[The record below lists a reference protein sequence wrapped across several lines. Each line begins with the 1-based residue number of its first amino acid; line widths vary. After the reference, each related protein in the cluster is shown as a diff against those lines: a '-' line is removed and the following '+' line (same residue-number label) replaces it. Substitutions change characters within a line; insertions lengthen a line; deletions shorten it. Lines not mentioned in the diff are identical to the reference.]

1 MSFVLKMAWR
11 DTRASRR
18 RLVLFS
24 FTIVLGIAALVAVGS
39 FGSNL
44 RQAVRGQPQT
54 LLGADIS
61 IGLGSAPT
69 AEFQHYVDSLGA
81 QQGREKRYG
90 ASLSPVGGAAGNR
103 MVQVR
108 AIDGGF
114 PFYGGFITEPADA
127 VARLQTGDPVAIVD
141 PLVLQQFGLHVGDSI
156 KLGEKP
162 YVVVGSLVE
171 FPAEPAIL
179 ATLVPRVF
187 IPWQAMPPPKDPK
200 ASGDQGF
207 HNLFLK
213 LPAGADQAAIA
224 RDLRSRFTNLFPR
237 VTTSDEL
244 AKNIDQ
250 ALVAADRFLSLVVFV
265 SLFLGAI
272 GLAST
277 LHVYIR
283 QKLNTVAV
291 LRCLG
296 ASARASFSIYLLQTA
311 ALGLCGATGG
321 ALLGIATQFALP
333 TLLRDFLPVR
343 LEVFVAWQP
352 VLTAMGSGFGLCMAF
367 TLLPLMAVRRVPP
380 LAAVRSNILGG
391 EKADPLQPLLWAIMA
406 AAVVLFAWTQTRSWT
421 WALAYSAALAMAFGI
436 FFGTARAV
444 TWASRRWL
452 PAAAPYAV
460 RQGVAN
466 LHRPN
471 NRTTLL
477 LLALGLGMFLIL
489 TLYLTRATLD
499 QEYSGANSPNLVLAE
514 IGDTDIAALR
524 KLVPAQG
531 GRLIQEIPSVEL
543 KLTTVNG
550 AAPGKTGNARG
561 PGGRLGPG
569 AISNLRASYR
579 RKLPAAEKVIAGAFT
594 GVVAPGTAV
603 IPISIQGW
611 LVGRNGPLKL
621 GDEVVWDVEGVPI
634 RTRVTSV
641 RRMEGLQFEP
651 NFPVLFPEGALEAAP
666 KQYMLLVRAATPAIS
681 RRIQQAVLAAAP
693 NTRVQDLAVLVDAL
707 DRIFARVAG
716 LIDFIAFFTVATGVI
731 MLAAAAVTGRY
742 QRARETVLL
751 RTLGASR
758 LQLRKI
764 QFTEYA
770 ILGVLAALV
779 GSLLA
784 TIVNILLAHF
794 LFKLPPAITA
804 GGLLAATAAVVLVTV
819 GTGVL
824 ADRGIARTSPLEIL
838 RQET

>member
-39 FGSNL
+39 FGANL
-44 RQAVRGQPQT
+44 RQAVRDQPQT

-61 IGLGSAPT
+61 IGLGSPPT
-69 AEFQHYVDSLGA
+69 AEFQRYLDSLGA

-90 ASLSPVGGAAGNR
+90 ATLTPVEGSAGNR
-103 MVQVR
+103 SVQVR
-108 AIDGGF
+108 AIEGGF

-127 VARLQTGDPVAIVD
+127 VAQLQTDQPVVIVD
-141 PLVLQQFGLHVGDSI
+141 PLILKQLNLRAGDRV
-156 KLGEKP
+156 KLGEKT
-162 YVVVGSLVE
+162 YTIIGTVLE
-171 FPAEPAIL
+171 FPAQPAIL

-187 IPWQAMPPPKDPK
+187 IPWRAMPPPKDPK
-200 ASGDQGF
+200 APRDQGF
-207 HNLFLK
+207 RSLFLK

-224 RDLRSRFTNLFPR
+224 RDLRSRFTRLFPR
-237 VTTSDEL
+237 VTTADEL

-296 ASARASFSIYLLQTA
+296 ASAGASFSIYLLQTA
-311 ALGLCGATGG
+311 ALGLCGAAGG

-333 TLLRDFLPVR
+333 TLLKDFLPLR
-343 LEVFVAWQP
+343 LDVFIAWQP
-352 VLTAMGSGFGLCMAF
+352 VFIGMGSGFGLCMAF

-380 LAAVRSNILGG
+380 LAAMRSNILGG
-391 EKADPLQPLLWAIMA
+391 DKADPLQPLLWAIMA
-406 AAVVLFAWTQTRSWT
+406 AAVVVFAWSQTRSWR
-421 WALAYSAALAMAFGI
+421 WALAYSFTLAAAFGI

-444 TWASRRWL
+444 TWASRRWF

-477 LLALGLGMFLIL
+477 LLALGLGLFLVL
-489 TLYLTRATLD
+489 TLYLTRATLG

-514 IGDTDIAALR
+514 IGDSDIATLR

-550 AAPGKTGNARG
+550 TAPKPGNARG
-561 PGGRLGPG
+561 PGGRPGPD
-569 AISNLRASYR
+569 AFSSLRASYR
-579 RKLPAAEKVIAGAFT
+579 RKLPAAEKVISGVFT
-594 GVVAPGTAV
+594 GEVRPGTAI
-603 IPISIQGW
+603 IPVSIQGW
-611 LVGRNGPLKL
+611 LTGRNGPLKL
-621 GDEVVWDVEGVPI
+621 DDEVVWDVAGVPL
-634 RTRVTSV
+634 RTRVTSI
-641 RRMEGLQFEP
+641 RRVEGIEFEP
-651 NFPVLFPEGALEAAP
+651 NFPVLFPAGALEAAP
-666 KQYMLLVRAATPAIS
+666 KRYMLLVRAATPAIS
-681 RRIQQAVLAAAP
+681 RRIQQAAVAAAP
-693 NTRVQDLAVLVDAL
+693 GTVVQDLAVLVEAL
-707 DRIFARVAG
+707 DRIFARVAA
-716 LIDFIAFFTVATGVI
+716 LINFIAFFTVATGVI
-731 MLAAAAVTGRY
+731 LLAAAAVTGRQ

-758 LQLRKI
+758 LELRKI

-784 TIVNILLAHF
+784 TIVNLLLAHF
-794 LFKLPPAITA
+794 LFKLPPALTP
-804 GGLLAATAAVVLVTV
+804 GELLAAAAAVVAVTV

-824 ADRGIARTSPLEIL
+824 ADRGIARTPPLEIL